1 MSATTVST
9 GPTATTAALPRPG
22 RAARRAGWAVTGFV
36 GAFLLFDS
44 VIHLVNIPAA
54 RDGSVRLGFDPGL
67 SPVMGVLELVFL
79 ALYLYRRTD
88 VLGALL
94 LTAYL
99 GGACAAQVRIDAPL
113 YSTLLF
119 PVYTAIAVWGGLWL
133 RDAEVRALVP
143 ARRG

>member
-1 MSATTVST
+1 VGLPARG
-9 GPTATTAALPRPG
+9 GP
-22 RAARRAGWAVTGFV
+22 RAELSPPSIRRA
-36 GAFLLFDS
+36 
-44 VIHLVNIPAA
+44 
-54 RDGSVRLGFDPGL
+54 R
-67 SPVMGVLELVFL
+67 VFW

-119 PVYTAIAVWGGLWL
+119 PVCTGIAVWGGLWL

-143 ARRG
+143 LRRR